1 MLLLQE
7 RQLCQAVRRGVVGRA
22 RRREPYPYTWEI
34 PAAALMGLIL
44 VVALGTQL
52 GRAVACWLSG
62 DGLVFPDRS
71 ALVTSLPALLM
82 GHADAGLPA
91 GSAERVGVGLLRWSV
106 AFVDAV
112 VLVAAG
118 WVAWWAMQR
127 WGPWRLQGMAS
138 REEAQRLLGPTRLRK
153 AAPVVRPDLRSK
165 AAGCAEPSG
174 RVRRPP
180 TPPIGV
186 DL

>member
-1 MLLLQE
+1 ME
-7 RQLCQAVRRGVVGRA
+7 RA
-22 RRREPYPYTWEI
+22 RRQEPYPYTWEI
-34 PAAALMGLIL
+34 PAAVLMGLVL

-62 DGLVFPDRS
+62 DGLVFPDRP
-71 ALVTSLPALLM
+71 ALVTSLPALLA

-91 GSAERVGVGLLRWSV
+91 GSAWRVGVGLLRWSIG
-106 AFVDAV
+106 FVDVV

-118 WVAWWAMQR
+118 WVCWWAMQR

-138 REEAQRLLGPTRLRK
+138 RDEAQRLLGPARLRK

-165 AAGCAEPSG
+165 AAGRVEPLN

-180 TPPIGV
+180 TRPTGV